1 MVNQEAIRSNR
12 KRAIVKAIKYNYK
25 KMSLIRAQNIEIS
38 KVSHDKLKK
47 RDSGAK
53 SVRIMY
59 DNNAFRVQI
68 DRARVPFGVSVYP
81 NPKETNSTEPKKY
94 SIEISLGGSESM
106 DYFREV
112 LDEIDD
118 MNVVYC
124 ANNSKAWWGKAMSA
138 EVMKEAENYKSH
150 VKPDTKG
157 ENPPRLKLKLP
168 FYDNKPLFKVFN
180 MDKKEVNIAT
190 KNADGVWDIDWG
202 WARNGMEIKVIAECE
217 GLWVINKNIYCT
229 WKAVQIQIIDKGADI
244 RNFAFIEDDEE
255 PKTKPKAKA
264 KPVELDAEEDDED
277 EEYEEEV
284 VEEDE

>member
-1 MVNQEAIRSNR
+1 
-12 KRAIVKAIKYNYK
+12 
-25 KMSLIRAQNIEIS
+25 MSLIRAQNIEIS

-118 MNVVYC
+118 MNELMNDC
-124 ANNSKAWWGKAMSA
+124 MNIEHQFKF
-138 EVMKEAENYKSH
+138 
-150 VKPDTKG
+150 VKPETIEEMELFVKKIKLTMKCVV
-157 ENPPRLKLKLP
+157 RLLSP
-168 FYDNKPLFKVFN
+168 Q
-180 MDKKEVNIAT
+180 M
-190 KNADGVWDIDWG
+190 
-202 WARNGMEIKVIAECE
+202 
-217 GLWVINKNIYCT
+217 
-229 WKAVQIQIIDKGADI
+229 
-244 RNFAFIEDDEE
+244 IER
-255 PKTKPKAKA
+255 
-264 KPVELDAEEDDED
+264 
-277 EEYEEEV
+277 
-284 VEEDE
+284 

>member
-1 MVNQEAIRSNR
+1 
-12 KRAIVKAIKYNYK
+12 
-25 KMSLIRAQNIEIS
+25 
-38 KVSHDKLKK
+38 
-47 RDSGAK
+47 
-53 SVRIMY
+53 MY
-59 DNNAFRVQI
+59 ENNAFRVQI

-81 NPKETNSTEPKKY
+81 NPKESTSTEPKKY
-94 SIEISLGGSESM
+94 SLEISLGGSEKM

-112 LDEIDD
+112 LDQIDD

-124 ANNSKAWWGKAMSA
+124 AANSKAWWGKAMSA

-180 MDKKEVNIAT
+180 MDKKEVNVAT
-190 KNADGVWDIDWG
+190 KNSDGNWDIDWG
-202 WARNGMEIKVIAECE
+202 WARSGMEVKIIAECE

-244 RNFAFIEDDEE
+244 RNFAFIEDDDDAAKS
-255 PKTKPKAKA
+255 PSKPVTKPKVVTTKSI
-264 KPVELDAEEDDED
+264 EEEEDSED
-277 EEYEEEV
+277 VEYVEEE

>member
-1 MVNQEAIRSNR
+1 
-12 KRAIVKAIKYNYK
+12 
-25 KMSLIRAQNIEIS
+25 MSLIRAQNIEIS

-68 DRARVPFGVSVYP
+68 DRVRVPFGVSVYP

-94 SIEISLGGSESM
+94 SIEISLGGSDSM
-106 DYFREV
+106 EHFREV

-118 MNVVYC
+118 MNVSYC
-124 ANNSKAWWGKAMSA
+124 ASNSKAWWGKAMSA

-180 MDKKEVNIAT
+180 MDKKEVNVAT
-190 KNADGVWDIDWG
+190 KNAEGNWDIDWG
-202 WARNGMEIKVIAECE
+202 WARSGMEIKVIAECE

-229 WKAVQIQIIDKGADI
+229 WKAVQIQIMDKGSDI
-244 RNFAFIEDDEE
+244 RNFAFIEDEE
-255 PKTKPKAKA
+255 TEPVRPQKA
-264 KPVELDAEEDDED
+264 KPVAKPSAEEEEEDED
-277 EEYEEEV
+277 VEYEEEV

>member
-1 MVNQEAIRSNR
+1 
-12 KRAIVKAIKYNYK
+12 
-25 KMSLIRAQNIEIS
+25 MSLIRAQNVEIS

-53 SVRIMY
+53 SVRVMY

-68 DRARVPFGVSVYP
+68 DRVRVPFGVSVYP

-94 SIEISLGGSESM
+94 SIEISLGGSDSM
-106 DYFREV
+106 EHFREV

-118 MNVVYC
+118 MNVSYC
-124 ANNSKAWWGKAMSA
+124 ASNSKAWWGKAMSA

-150 VKPDTKG
+150 VKPDMKG

-180 MDKKEVNIAT
+180 MDKKEVSVAA
-190 KNADGVWDIDWG
+190 KNAEGVWDIDWG
-202 WARNGMEIKVIAECE
+202 WARSGMEIKVIAECE

-229 WKAVQIQIIDKGADI
+229 WKAVQIQIMDKGSDI
-244 RNFAFIEDDEE
+244 RSFAFIDDEE
-255 PKTKPKAKA
+255 AEPIRPSQKAKPVA
-264 KPVELDAEEDDED
+264 KPVELDADEDDD
-277 EEYEEEV
+277 DAEYEEEV
-284 VEEDE
+284 VEDE